1 MKKISLWGII
11 VCLFLQFC
19 LPLVVLG
26 TSEDSLLLHLSGE
39 KEAYVSQTL
48 RLRATVD
55 DAVGVAY
62 LALPNG
68 LDYQGPM
75 TSQTAHHRLKW
86 RPEER
91 VLSITTITTQEQSE
105 EKLELTATPILK
117 EPIEV
122 VMIARE
128 AGDYQLQLTSTIQ
141 QEEVISNEVNITIQQ
156 GRQTDSESLEGG
168 AETANS
174 QVELIERE
182 ANVEMIESSAEP
194 EKMTSDQVTGE
205 AEVTTWAEFAAA
217 VKDPNIYLI
226 QLTANFS
233 NPRTTG
239 EGDPQ
244 SLHLYAITRSLE
256 INGNG
261 HRVNFQGSSLFLGDP
276 GNARPT
282 FHLHDIMLEQR
293 YAGGYSED
301 IVGSRLTAYSGKW
314 HYRFGNVTTEASV
327 QRLARAQYADVTL
340 YGQMKVDTRAE
351 NFYLGSLKMEEET
364 IYRGNV
370 NHYDFSIFYYNLAA
384 RTTDTGYTQEFTVG
398 ARSDVFLMQSQKAGT
413 SYPAVFHY
421 YTTLRIGEEAN
432 FNVNMPGN
440 SVRFNFANSNVSIK
454 RNATVNLKNAA
465 NKPVVN
471 FAASNTSFTAEPGAS
486 VTIIGMGTSESAVNI
501 SNGTFSN
508 NTFQLTRPRYF
519 DIRNLGNKETSRA
532 ISLGTGNRIA
542 NTFDITEGDMAIWYT
557 FNNNQGPPDYAY
569 ENVAH
574 LQVIG
579 SGNMQKVTS
588 DNLQLQEA
596 FEMTYISRMTS
607 VKHLPTLEF
616 DPLTD
621 AHLSIRARVKL
632 GEIPDNNGANS
643 EGVVTSTPIY
653 AGQNQYT
660 AYIDDSYGIRH
671 KDIPTDKE
679 GYLTYKG
686 KSLNVAGTTI
696 KVGLIIKLPTVQ
708 IFEKMVSDLTPPEP
722 VYDVQVAPDNQQVRG
737 KASEVEAELTC
748 ELNGVTVTEGGQPVK
763 TIIKEDGTWELSLA
777 EPLKPK
783 DKVQFFLQDQVGNR
797 NPVTDTPVFD
807 ALFKAGTILTVKT
820 GELQLSVPSFFSFG
834 EHLAISAKAKRYPLQ
849 ELTGK
854 LMIQD
859 TRSEKSPVSL
869 SARMTQALT
878 SSSGAQLPEAIV
890 YRQEGQE
897 IPLSEESVSI
907 YTGKSQDDHPIELS
921 ADWLEGE
928 TGLILKTTPGK
939 VKAETYEGAIEWT
952 LKDVPANE

>member
-1 MKKISLWGII
+1 MI

-39 KEAYVSQTL
+39 NEAYVSQNLTL
-48 RLRATVD
+48 TATVD
-55 DAVGVAY
+55 DAVGVTY
-62 LALPNG
+62 LALPSG
-68 LDYQGPM
+68 LDYHGPM
-75 TSQTAHHRLKW
+75 TSQTAHHRLEW
-86 RPEER
+86 QPEER
-91 VLSITTITTQEQSE
+91 VLSITNQEQLE
-105 EKLELTATPILK
+105 DNLELMATPILK
-117 EPIEV
+117 ESIEV
-122 VMIARE
+122 VIIARE

-141 QEEVISNEVNITIQQ
+141 QEEVISNEVNIMVHQELQ
-156 GRQTDSESLEGG
+156 AESGSSEEWP
-168 AETANS
+168 ETASS
-174 QVELIERE
+174 QVELIETE
-182 ANVEMIESSAEP
+182 ARGEPLESSVEP
-194 EKMTSDQVTGE
+194 EKIDSTRVTGE
-205 AEVTTWAEFAAA
+205 AEVATWAEFAAA
-217 VKDPNIYLI
+217 VKNTNIFLN

-244 SLHLYAITRSLE
+244 SLHLYAMTRSLE

-282 FHLHDIMLEQR
+282 FHLHDIILEQR

-301 IVGSRLTAYSGKW
+301 IVGSRLTAHSGKW
-314 HYRFGNVTTEASV
+314 HYRFGDITTEASV
-327 QRLARAQYADVTL
+327 QRLARAQYVDVTL

-351 NFYLGSLKMEEET
+351 NFYLGSLKMEEGT

-398 ARSDVFLMQSQKAGT
+398 ARSDVFLTQSQKAGT

-421 YTTLRIGEEAN
+421 YTTLTIGEEAN

-440 SVRFNFANSNVSIK
+440 SVRFNFANSTVSIK
-454 RNATVNLKNAA
+454 QNATVNLKNTT

-471 FAASNTSFTAEPGAS
+471 FAASNTSFTADPGAS

-519 DIRNLGNKETSRA
+519 DIRNLGNQDTSRA
-532 ISLGTGNRIA
+532 ISLGTGNRMA
-542 NTFDITEGDMAIWYT
+542 NTFEITEGDMAIWYT

-569 ENVAH
+569 ENVAR

-588 DNLQLQEA
+588 DNLQLQEE
-596 FEMTYISRMTS
+596 FETAYISRMTS

-616 DPLTD
+616 EPLTD

-643 EGVVTSTPIY
+643 EGVVTTTPIY
-653 AGQNQYT
+653 ANKNQYM
-660 AYIDDSYGIRH
+660 AYIDDSYGVRH
-671 KDIPTDKE
+671 KDIPTDKD

-686 KSLNVAGTTI
+686 TSLNVAGTPI
-696 KVGLIIKLPTVQ
+696 KIGLIIKLPTVQ
-708 IFEKMVSDLTPPEP
+708 VFEKTVSDLTPPEP
-722 VYDVQVAPDNQQVRG
+722 VYEVHGEPDSQLITG
-737 KASEVEAELTC
+737 KASEAGAELTC
-748 ELNGVTVTEGGQPVK
+748 ELNGVTVTEGGQPIT
-763 TIIKEDGTWELSLA
+763 TIVKEDGTWELSLPV
-777 EPLKPK
+777 PLKAK

-807 ALFKAGTILTVKT
+807 ALFKAGTTLMITA
-820 GELQLSVPSFFSFG
+820 GELKLSVPSFFSFG
-834 EHLAISAKAKRYPLQ
+834 EHLAISAKAKSYPLQ
-849 ELTGK
+849 ELTGQ

-859 TRSEKSPVSL
+859 TRSEKSPFSL
-869 SARMTQALT
+869 SAKMTQVLT

-928 TGLILKTTPGK
+928 KGLILKTTPGK
-939 VKAETYEGAIEWT
+939 VNAETYEGAIEWT
-952 LKDVPANE
+952 LKDVPAND